1 MKRDWDLIRAL
12 LVKIESL
19 GIGQQFTPHEF
30 DGHSADEVTYHIHLM
45 GQAGLIEWADHKW
58 NGEPV
63 VIAKSLTLAGH
74 DLLDIIRDGEIW
86 VTRKAQLQHQLG
98 AVSYDALTHPQR
110 FELVVQ
116 QRGAALKVVPAI
128 TG

>member
-12 LVKIESL
+12 LVEIESL
-19 GIGQQFTPHEF
+19 HVGQQFTPHEF
-30 DGHSADEVTYHIHLM
+30 QGHSTAAVTYHIQLM
-45 GQAGLIEWADHKW
+45 GQAGLIDWSNHLW
-58 NGEPV
+58 NGESV

-98 AVSYDALTHPQR
+98 GVSYEALTQPPS
-110 FELVVQ
+110 FEIVAQ
-116 QRGAALKVVPAI
+116 QRSTALKVVPAI
-128 TG
+128 TS

>member
-19 GIGQQFTPHEF
+19 GVGQTFTPQAF
-30 DGHSADEVTYHIHLM
+30 DGHGSDEVTYHIHLM
-45 GQAGLIEWADHKW
+45 GQAGLIDWTHHSWD
-58 NGEPV
+58 GESV
-63 VIAKSLTLAGH
+63 VIARSLTLAGH

-86 VTRKAQLQHQLG
+86 VTRKAQLKHQLG
-98 AVSYDALTHPQR
+98 AVSYEALTHQ
-110 FELVVQ
+110 LVAQ
-116 QRGAALKVVPAI
+116 QPRAALKVVPAV